1 MQCFPN
7 LKVKKMKRVFGTVLA
22 ASVLLAGCS
31 PSSENE
37 GAPSS
42 EQPTQTT
49 EAEKKFAQVG
59 DAIPVDCQ
67 GNNCAGGLVVDE
79 IQLGGDCKTRLVEEA
94 IPDGFQLV
102 QITGVL
108 TAVEE
113 IKDETGAEI
122 GVSQE
127 NPVVWDSQQFKST
140 TEWGGGC
147 DIPQGYEQWGVVP
160 AKVGEKV
167 RSYGTFL
174 IADDAQVLGI
184 ANSKFDLKA
193 ITSAAEESTSSVAPS
208 AAASPTEEAEQAP
221 AVEQNTPV
229 YESPAEAE
237 APVQAPAPAHQEAEP
252 VIGYTEAPGQVEP
265 QVMEKQIASCGD
277 PSIHQTGT
285 TFFTDGTTGW
295 TENCAAQMM

>member
-1 MQCFPN
+1 
-7 LKVKKMKRVFGTVLA
+7 MKRVFGAVLV
-22 ASVLLAGCS
+22 ASFLFAGCS
-31 PSSENE
+31 TSSEDE
-37 GAPSS
+37 GTPTS
-42 EQPTQTT
+42 EQPSQTT

-59 DAIPVDCQ
+59 DTIPVDCQ
-67 GNNCAGGLVVDE
+67 GNNCGGELVVEE

-113 IKDETGAEI
+113 IKDSTGAEI
-122 GVSQE
+122 GVRQE
-127 NPVVWDSQQFKST
+127 VPEAWDSEQFKST
-140 TEWGGGC
+140 AEWGGGC
-147 DIPQGYEQWGVVP
+147 GVPQGYEQWSATP
-160 AKVGEKV
+160 ARVGEKV

-174 IADDAQVLGI
+174 ISDDAQVLGI
-184 ANSKFDLKA
+184 ANSKFDLKE
-193 ITSAAEESTSSVAPS
+193 ITPAPEESTSSGAPS
-208 AAASPTEEAEQAP
+208 AIASPAEAAEQAS
-221 AVEQNTPV
+221 AVEPETPV
-229 YESPAEAE
+229 YEAPAEAE
-237 APVQAPAPAHQEAEP
+237 APVQAPAPAPQEAEP

-265 QVMEKQIASCGD
+265 QVMGKQIASCGD

>member
-1 MQCFPN
+1 
-7 LKVKKMKRVFGTVLA
+7 MKRIFGAVLV

-31 PSSENE
+31 TSSKDE
-37 GAPSS
+37 GTPTS

-49 EAEKKFAQVG
+49 EAETKFVQVG
-59 DAIPVDCQ
+59 DTIPVDCQ
-67 GNNCAGGLVVDE
+67 GNNCAGELEVEE
-79 IQLGGDCKTRLVEEA
+79 IQLGGDCKTRLVDEA
-94 IPDGFQLV
+94 IPEGMQLV
-102 QITGVL
+102 QISGVL

-122 GVSQE
+122 GASQE
-127 NPVVWDSQQFKST
+127 NPVVWNSEQFKST

-147 DIPQGYEQWGVVP
+147 DVPQGYEQWGVTP
-160 AKVGEKV
+160 AKMGEKV
-167 RSYGTFL
+167 RSFGAFL
-174 IADDAQVLGI
+174 ITDDAQVLGI
-184 ANSKFDLKA
+184 ANSKFDLKEIA
-193 ITSAAEESTSSVAPS
+193 PASAPEESTSSGAPS
-208 AAASPTEEAEQAP
+208 VTASPAEAAEQAS
-221 AVEQNTPV
+221 AVEPETPV
-229 YESPAEAE
+229 YEAPAEAE

-277 PSIHQTGT
+277 PRIHQTGT